1 MVWIWR
7 RTRILIMF
15 GGFISKINSING
27 GALYS
32 PYGYRWVWGLNKSG
46 QLGIN
51 NTTTLSAPIQ
61 ADTERNWLS
70 VKTSYA
76 WLLSWHTLGL
86 KKDRTLWGWGDN
98 GNGQLGL
105 GSVAP
110 GGDSFSSPVQ
120 IGTNTWSYI
129 ASGAAASAA
138 IRTNGTL
145 WSWGDNTKGQ
155 LGNGVV
161 TWISSPVQ
169 VGTDTDWSIV
179 RMGGRFDTVG
189 SSFAIKTNGTL
200 FSWGYNG
207 KGQLG
212 IGSIVGSSSPVQVGS
227 GITGDWLYLFT
238 NDEHVV
244 GMKTNRTIWSWGS
257 NSSGRLGLGDTTNR
271 SSPVQVGSDT
281 WIAISC
287 GNGHTLGIKSNG
299 TLWAWG
305 ANGDGRLGNR
315 SIVSVSAPV
324 QIGTNTDW
332 QSVSAGLYHSLA
344 VKTDGTTWTWGSNRY
359 GNLGIEKS
367 FRNYDPT
374 RIGSLTGWSSALA
387 CGKHHTIAIRDD
399 TGIWGWGLNG
409 FSQVANLSVV
419 GGIVSSPV
427 QTGSSTTG
435 WSKVDAGE
443 SHTIVIK
450 SDGTLWGWGSN
461 DFGAIGVT
469 NSGGFITKSLPVQI
483 GTLTGWANISC
494 GEDHTLAIRD
504 DGTLWSWGRNNFGQL
519 GQGLTTTTN
528 ISSPVQI
535 GSLTGWSSIAAGRY
549 HSLASRTSGTLWA
562 WGRNNQGQLGI
573 GSTTNRSSPVQVGSG
588 TTGDWIFVSAGE
600 DISAGLRQRGI
611 TGRNLWTW
619 GRNASGELGRGSGV
633 QYTTPGIVG
642 TVADNIWETVD
653 CGEDHMV
660 ALKMTKTLWVWG
672 DNNYGQLGVGDEVDR
687 SRPTQVGSDTDWAA
701 VKGGFMHTTGVKTDG
716 SIFTWGRNNYGQQP
730 TGNIVVAVSS
740 PIQVGSSLD
749 WGTPKSKLGKISTS
763 SSTSIIRK

>member
-1 MVWIWR
+1 
-7 RTRILIMF
+7 MF
-15 GGFISKINSING
+15 GGSTNKLNSIHG
-27 GALYS
+27 GAAYS
-32 PYGYRWVWGLNKSG
+32 PYGFRWVWGNNYAG

-51 NTTTLSAPIQ
+51 SRKTLSAPIQ

-70 VKTSYA
+70 VKTSYYGGIGF
-76 WLLSWHTLGL
+76 SHTLGI
-86 KKDRTLWGWGDN
+86 KKDRTLWGWGGN
-98 GNGQLGL
+98 SNGQLGL
-105 GSVAP
+105 GTAVP
-110 GGDSFSSPVQ
+110 VGNTFSSPVQ
-120 IGTNTWSYI
+120 IGTDTWSYI

-138 IRTNGTL
+138 IKRNGTL
-145 WSWGDNTKGQ
+145 WSWGSNTSGQ

-161 TWISSPVQ
+161 TSTSSPVQ
-169 VGTDTDWSIV
+169 VGIGSDWSIV
-179 RMGGRFDTVG
+179 RMGGRFRIIG
-189 SSFAIKTNGTL
+189 SSFGIKTNGTL
-200 FSWGYNG
+200 FSWGYNE

-212 IGSIVGSSSPVQVGS
+212 IGTTAGSSFPVQVGS

-244 GMKTNRTIWSWGS
+244 GMRTDRTIWSWGK
-257 NSSGRLGLGDTTNR
+257 NTSGQLGLGNTTNR
-271 SSPVQVGSDT
+271 SVPIQIGSDT
-281 WIAISC
+281 WTAISC
-287 GNGHTLGIKSNG
+287 GTNHVLGIKSNG

-305 ANGDGRLGNR
+305 ANGDGRLGLGDTTNR
-315 SIVSVSAPV
+315 SSPL

-332 QSVSAGLYHSLA
+332 QSVSAGYYHSLA
-344 VKTDGTTWTWGSNRY
+344 TKTDGTTWTWGSNRH
-359 GNLGIEKS
+359 GNLGIDKS
-367 FRNYDPT
+367 FRNYYPT
-374 RIGSLTGWSSALA
+374 RIGSLTGWSSVLT
-387 CGKHHTIAIRDD
+387 CGKYHTIAIRDD
-399 TGIWGWGLNG
+399 TSIWGWGLNG
-409 FSQVANLSVV
+409 FSQVANASVV
-419 GGIVSSPV
+419 GSVVSSPV

-450 SDGTLWGWGSN
+450 NNGTLWGWGSN
-461 DFGAIGVT
+461 DFGAIGVP
-469 NSGGFITKSLPVQI
+469 NPGGDIIKSFPVQI

-549 HSLASRTSGTLWA
+549 HSLATRTSGTLWA
-562 WGRNNQGQLGI
+562 WGKNNNGQLGI

-619 GRNASGELGRGSGV
+619 GANFNGGLGRGFSV
-633 QYTTPGIVG
+633 TYITPGIVG

-653 CGEDHMV
+653 CGDDHMV

-672 DNNYGQLGVGDEVDR
+672 SNRYGQLGLGDEVER
-687 SRPTQVGSDTDWAA
+687 SRPTQVGSDVDWAA
-701 VKGGFMHTTGVKTDG
+701 VKAGGMHTTGVKTDG
-716 SIFTWGRNNYGQQP
+716 SIFTWGRNNFGQQP
-730 TGNIVVAVSS
+730 TGNIVLAVSS
-740 PIQVGSSLD
+740 PVQVGSSLD
-749 WGTPKSKLGKISTS
+749 WGTPKNRLGTISTS
-763 SSTSIIRK
+763 ASTSMIRR